1 MCNIMTSPPSSPQPN
16 PSSQLTRSLVILPS
30 QQRRSLIDNTLAQAC
45 SLKRSQ
51 RQLSS
56 TTAQVAALLKKS
68 KSDSSMTVKRSTSN
82 SKFTYKNHR
91 TVKIASTGCVPP
103 SSYRQQQQS
112 CTSNSSSSLTTV
124 SSSSS
129 SECTNMANAVF
140 KTVSD
145 VCPYTF
151 IKSIIDTNDETDNQQ
166 QCSTS
171 KIIMQP
177 LHEDEFLPP
186 TEEQVAAYTNEA
198 VSAVRSSD
206 ISALRQIYNQ
216 YGSLA
221 MQCCNRYGE
230 SLLHVA
236 CRRSTPSIVSFL
248 LNEANVSPRIKD
260 DYGRTPLHDACWRG
274 TPQYEI
280 VEMLLSQE
288 PRLLYCQD
296 VRGHLP
302 MQYARREHWS
312 MWCNFLDEKRH
323 LIF

>member
-1 MCNIMTSPPSSPQPN
+1 MTSPPSSPKPN
-16 PSSQLTRSLVILPS
+16 LSSQLTQSLVMLPS

-51 RQLSS
+51 QQSF
-56 TTAQVAALLKKS
+56 TTAEVAAAMLKKS

-91 TVKIASTGCVPP
+91 TVKIASTGCKPP
-103 SSYRQQQQS
+103 SSYRQQQS
-112 CTSNSSSSLTTV
+112 CTSVSTSSLTTV

-129 SECTNMANAVF
+129 SECTNTANAVF
-140 KTVSD
+140 KAVSD
-145 VCPYTF
+145 MCPYAF
-151 IKSIIDTNDETDNQQ
+151 IKSIVDTNDESDNQQ
-166 QCSTS
+166 QDSTS
-171 KIIMQP
+171 KITMQP
-177 LHEDEFLPP
+177 LHEDDFLPP
-186 TEEQVAAYTNEA
+186 TEEQIAAYTNEA

-236 CRRSTPSIVSFL
+236 CRRSTPSIVLFL

-280 VEMLLSQE
+280 VELLLNQE

-312 MWCNFLDEKRH
+312 MWCNFLDVKRH